1 MARRSS
7 PRFREIWSGA
17 TFRER
22 ARFHLVRWAPL
33 FAVAILTYL
42 AFPPHVGVG
51 IPVPAVGQIAKRDVV
66 APFAF
71 EVRKSPEEIA
81 REGESRALTAQPVY
95 RFSPTAYDSSLAAA
109 RGFFADLARADQAG
123 GPDSVE
129 KVVNSRI
136 RLGPEETRF
145 LADSTNRRQI
155 QEVFTHFLAEGL
167 SRGVA
172 DAGAILGEVSPV
184 IALRRGETERIVPR
198 DSILTFADLM
208 EQAEA
213 AGINLPTAAGQ
224 RTLRRLVGAFY
235 HPTIVVDPLV
245 TAARRQQLRGSV
257 DPLKYSVRTGERIVR
272 AGEPVTEEGRAKLLT
287 LLEEHRRR
295 GTGGLAVRS
304 AAGALLYNAMVL
316 SAFWLLIMFYRRES
330 YNHLR
335 EMVFFGALF
344 ALVVLLTAGLASLFP
359 GRPELVP
366 IPFVAILVT
375 MLYNGWVG
383 VFAAVTLAILLDGQW
398 ALRESY
404 TLFFGLVGGVAGA
417 IGIRVVRRR
426 RHLYLTIGVVA
437 GAGILAT
444 IAVGLTQGWTSSTI
458 IGSCLLD
465 LVIALASAALAMI
478 LMPMAESATRITT
491 DLTLLELSDLGRP
504 LLRRLAL
511 EAPGTWAH
519 SLAMASLCESACNII
534 GANGLLARVG
544 CYYHDIGKLASP
556 GHFVENQ
563 GGGPNPHDQ
572 MSPQQSAHIIQSHV
586 ADGLALADAAALPE
600 VVRAFIPEHHGTTYI
615 TYFLSR
621 ARGNDPDGRVDPAD
635 FRYPGPRP
643 QSAETAVAMLAD
655 SAEAA
660 IRVLNNPTPE
670 AVRSAIE
677 HLVQQ
682 KMGSGQLDDA
692 PLTLRD
698 LDRIK
703 REFARVMSG
712 TYHKRIG
719 YPRPSGGVTPEFQS
733 AERE

>member
-1 MARRSS
+1 
-7 PRFREIWSGA
+7 
-17 TFRER
+17 
-22 ARFHLVRWAPL
+22 
-33 FAVAILTYL
+33 VALLTYF

-51 IPVPAVGQIAKRDVV
+51 TPVPSVGQISKRDVV

-71 EVRKSPEEIA
+71 DVRKSPEEIA

-109 RGFFADLARADQAG
+109 RGFFADLARADAAG
-123 GPDSVE
+123 GADSVE
-129 KVVNSRI
+129 KAVSSRL
-136 RLGPEETRF
+136 RLGSEETKY

-167 SRGVA
+167 SKGVA
-172 DAGAILGEVSPV
+172 DAGAILGEVSPT

-213 AGINLPTAAGQ
+213 AGINLPTATGQ

-245 TAARRQQLRGSV
+245 TAARREQLRGSV

-272 AGEPVTEEGRAKLLT
+272 AGEPVTEEARAKLLT
-287 LLEEHRRR
+287 LLDEHLRR
-295 GTGGLAVRS
+295 GTGGLAIRS

-316 SAFWLLIMFYRRES
+316 SAFWLLILFYRRES

-335 EMVFFGALF
+335 EMIFFGALF
-344 ALVVLLTAGLASLFP
+344 ALVVLLTAGLASVFP

-375 MLYNGWVG
+375 MLYNGWIG

-404 TLFFGLVGGVAGA
+404 VLFFGLVGGVAGA

-437 GAGILAT
+437 GAGIFAT
-444 IAVGLTQGWTSSTI
+444 IAVGLAQGWTSSTL

-544 CYYHDIGKLASP
+544 CYYHDIGKLANP

-572 MSPQQSAHIIQSHV
+572 MSPLHSAHIIQSHV
-586 ADGLALADAAALPE
+586 ADGLALADAAALPQ

-621 ARGNDPDGRVDPAD
+621 ARGNDPEGRVDPAD

-660 IRVLNNPTPE
+660 VRVLNNPTPE

-719 YPRPSGGVTPEFQS
+719 YPRPSGGITPEFQS

>member
-1 MARRSS
+1 
-7 PRFREIWSGA
+7 
-17 TFRER
+17 
-22 ARFHLVRWAPL
+22 
-33 FAVAILTYL
+33 
-42 AFPPHVGVG
+42 
-51 IPVPAVGQIAKRDVV
+51 
-66 APFAF
+66 
-71 EVRKSPEEIA
+71 
-81 REGESRALTAQPVY
+81 
-95 RFSPTAYDSSLAAA
+95 
-109 RGFFADLARADQAG
+109 
-123 GPDSVE
+123 
-129 KVVNSRI
+129 
-136 RLGPEETRF
+136 
-145 LADSTNRRQI
+145 
-155 QEVFTHFLAEGL
+155 
-167 SRGVA
+167 
-172 DAGAILGEVSPV
+172 
-184 IALRRGETERIVPR
+184 
-198 DSILTFADLM
+198 
-208 EQAEA
+208 
-213 AGINLPTAAGQ
+213 
-224 RTLRRLVGAFY
+224 
-235 HPTIVVDPLV
+235 VDPV
-245 TAARRQQLRGSV
+245 
-257 DPLKYSVRTGERIVR
+257 KYSVRTGERIVR
-272 AGEPVTEEGRAKLLT
+272 AGEPVTEEARAKLLT
-287 LLEEHRRR
+287 LLDEHRRR
-295 GTGGLAVRS
+295 GSGGLAIRS

-330 YNHLR
+330 YAHLR
-335 EMVFFGALF
+335 EMMFFGALF
-344 ALVVLLTAGLASLFP
+344 GLVVLMTAGLASVFP

-375 MLYNGWVG
+375 MLYSGWIG

-398 ALRESY
+398 ALRESHV
-404 TLFFGLVGGVAGA
+404 LFFGVVGGVAGA

-444 IAVGLTQGWTSSTI
+444 VAIGLSQGWTTSTI
-458 IGSCLLD
+458 IGSCILD

-478 LMPMAESATRITT
+478 VMPVAESATRITT

-544 CYYHDIGKLASP
+544 CYYHDIGKLANP
-556 GHFVENQ
+556 GYFVENQ

-572 MSPQQSAHIIQSHV
+572 LSPQDSARIIKSHV
-586 ADGLALADAAALPE
+586 VDGLALAEAAALPE
-600 VVRAFIPEHHGTTYI
+600 VVKAFIPEHHGTTYI

-621 ARGNDPDGRVDPAD
+621 ARGSDPDGRVDPAN

-660 IRVLNNPTPE
+660 IRVLSNPTPE

-692 PLTLRD
+692 PLTLSD

-733 AERE
+733 VESE